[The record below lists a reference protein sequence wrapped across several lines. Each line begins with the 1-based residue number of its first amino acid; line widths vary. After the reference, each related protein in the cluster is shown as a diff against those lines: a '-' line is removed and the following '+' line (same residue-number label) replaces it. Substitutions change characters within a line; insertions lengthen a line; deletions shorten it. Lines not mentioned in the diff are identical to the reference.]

1 MRIWPWRW
9 HHGNSMKFQGLKSK
23 AMAEVKSNHH
33 PKPTKPC
40 KIPWDHFK
48 MYGKVDHKMCTAP
61 QRQALFF
68 KNLLN
73 RQHGFPPAGMFLKY
87 SSVPRCGIFQGGH
100 FEHVSLPASFLQ
112 EESSFN
118 SSMLEK
124 GGRGWQFVAG
134 CSPKQN
140 KRPSG
145 ICTLC
150 WMDSCGIRIE
160 YQQVVS
166 QETY

>member
-48 MYGKVDHKMCTAP
+48 MYGKVDHKMCRAP
-61 QRQALFF
+61 QRQAFFF

-73 RQHGFPPAGMFLKY
+73 RQHGFPPAGMFLEY
-87 SSVPRCGIFQGGH
+87 SSVPRCGIVRGGH
-100 FEHVSLPASFLQ
+100 FEHVSLPAQFLA
-112 EESSFN
+112 
-118 SSMLEK
+118 
-124 GGRGWQFVAG
+124 GGILIQQCHVG
-134 CSPKQN
+134 
-140 KRPSG
+140 KRRA
-145 ICTLC
+145 
-150 WMDSCGIRIE
+150 WMTVCCRMQSE
-160 YQQVVS
+160 AK
-166 QETY
+166 